1 MRIISKVCCALAVI
15 FSVVTAPLLAQ
26 QTPVDP
32 AEREKIEQVVQEYLL
47 ENPEVIALASVSPI
61 GNPKGDVTV
70 VEFFDYRCGYCRR
83 HFPEVM
89 KIVREDGNIRYI
101 PRQYPILDR
110 EGQPPVSMLTARA
123 ALAAE
128 KQGKFEEYA
137 QKRIEANALAW
148 LETAKQDVEILREA
162 YTKASTL
169 VINGDGETDSYAAKM
184 TPEEFDEKIT
194 KGFESYEKDFL
205 NKLNK
210 HVTGEKNENLEEN

>member
-1 MRIISKVCCALAVI
+1 MRSIHGMCFNC
-15 FSVVTAPLLAQ
+15 VVDMEHEL
-26 QTPVDP
+26 
-32 AEREKIEQVVQEYLL
+32 R
-47 ENPEVIALASVSPI
+47 
-61 GNPKGDVTV
+61 
-70 VEFFDYRCGYCRR
+70 
-83 HFPEVM
+83 
-89 KIVREDGNIRYI
+89 
-101 PRQYPILDR
+101 
-110 EGQPPVSMLTARA
+110 
-123 ALAAE
+123 